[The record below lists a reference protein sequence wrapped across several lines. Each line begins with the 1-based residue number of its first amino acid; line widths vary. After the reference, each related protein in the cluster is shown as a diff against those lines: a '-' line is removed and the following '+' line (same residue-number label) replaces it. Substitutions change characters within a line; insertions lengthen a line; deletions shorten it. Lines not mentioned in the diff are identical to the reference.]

1 MKKLMSLLLAVI
13 MMMTII
19 MIPVSAADANEEDS
33 YAAPVFYGTQ
43 KRTND
48 NGTIDV
54 RFVSVTDS
62 LVGAKLGYEITAYWW
77 DATSKTYKEK
87 VYSVAEGNPELE
99 ASTIYA
105 SVEAGESTV
114 TATELGEKLGMT
126 DARGIF
132 AVAINGVPAS
142 IEVLFSVKTYV
153 KNSAGE
159 IAAENEAKEVIY
171 ANGQRSADKIVYFN
185 NFNDASFNLTYSEEG
200 KDNWNTTLTEQIG
213 WTSEAYGC
221 TDGMTAKAENGKVNF
236 TQSHDS
242 LTRGLTI
249 LGANSI
255 NSASAFKF
263 SADVQIGALGLVDFA
278 LGSYYKSREI
288 ASAQIRAY
296 SEETMQSVA
305 ANSTETT
312 DVGINAFISKTDI
325 TASANVADYE
335 ETFRLTIA
343 VDLLESEMTIYADNV
358 QVYNG
363 KYTGALDGGLC
374 LLLRNTDITLD
385 NMLVTATPYV
395 KTVKTIYSQN
405 FDDITPQ
412 TLTQGDSLNDF
423 CATLQSTLGWSNVLN
438 MKDTDA
444 NTEHFTIK
452 DGKLVSSGK
461 VTKAATYVIVDP
473 GTMSNADVITMEADI
488 KIDGVGWFGFLLN
501 GNYHGRAN
509 MVSFRNYTN
518 EGRTGSN
525 PSGTSATYDKD
536 DGWLGMIRGKGEGN
550 KKATWSSTETTLCN
564 YGDEFHLKI
573 EIDRVNKTVKVWV
586 DGQIIT
592 VNGSET
598 TPWAETGT
606 YTDGSSTR
614 SNNFDGGFTMVCQ
627 NSIVTLDN
635 LVITAV
641 Q

>member
-33 YAAPVFYGTQ
+33 YVAPVFYGTQ
-43 KRTND
+43 KRTNA
-48 NGTIDV
+48 NETIDV
-54 RFVSVTDS
+54 RFVAVTDS

-114 TATELGEKLGMT
+114 TAAELGEELGMV

-221 TDGMTAKAENGKVNF
+221 TDGMTAKAEDGKVNF

-263 SADVQIGALGLVDFA
+263 SADVQIDALGLVDFA

-312 DVGINAFISKTDI
+312 DVGINAFISKADI
-325 TASANVADYE
+325 TASANVADYG

-343 VDLLESEMTIYADNV
+343 VDLLESTMTIYADNV

-385 NMLVTATPYV
+385 NMLITATPYV
-395 KTVKTIYSQN
+395 ASEKILYNNN
-405 FDDITPQ
+405 F
-412 TLTQGDSLNDF
+412 DSLNLDLTY
-423 CATLQSTLGWSNVLN
+423 AGNADYYESLETNLGWTLN
-438 MKDTDA
+438 QRL
-444 NTEHFTIK
+444 K
-452 DGKLVSSGK
+452 DGKYSDF
-461 VTKAATYVIVDP
+461 YVANGCSVK
-473 GTMSNADVITMEADI
+473 SNDGAI
-488 KIDGVGWFGFLLN
+488 KIHNIDDNPRGYTILSTGTISANASSFTISMDISIEQIGLFEIVLGSRYEHRDIASVQFRGYSVATRDGTIL
-501 GNYHGRAN
+501 
-509 MVSFRNYTN
+509 
-518 EGRTGSN
+518 
-525 PSGTSATYDKD
+525 SADT
-536 DGWLGMIRGKGEGN
+536 
-550 KKATWSSTETTLCN
+550 AHSTTETYL
-564 YGDEFHLKI
+564 GI
-573 EIDRVNKTVKVWV
+573 VSRMNKTNSHTSFAPEGTAYGEK
-586 DGQIIT
+586 ITLSIT
-592 VNGSET
+592 VNNNTVTITANGVVISEKT
-598 TPWAETGT
+598 YTGT
-606 YTDGSSTR
+606 L
-614 SNNFDGGFTMVCQ
+614 DGGVCILAD
-627 NSIVTLDN
+627 NATATIDN
-635 LVITAV
+635 LKITAV